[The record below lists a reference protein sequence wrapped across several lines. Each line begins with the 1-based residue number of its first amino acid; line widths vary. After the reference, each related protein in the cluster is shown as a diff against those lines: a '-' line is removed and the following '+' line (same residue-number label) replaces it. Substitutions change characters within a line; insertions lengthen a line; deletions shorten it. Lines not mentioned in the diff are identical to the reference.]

1 MSITDIQPNYTMNL
15 RTRQPPNIH
24 EEVQEEVSHIRL
36 GGIFDK
42 ARRCEIAEQ
51 VHKKEV
57 ADGDFEHRLNDVSRA
72 LNDPSDPGYAR
83 YIACLG
89 TFCATQ
95 TIQRLEATEMKSRQ
109 FKLLSQP
116 HSYSDVVDACLGKLS
131 QLVEENKIPDDIAKV
146 FSNDSE
152 ANPFVHRL
160 KVARDRLFGTVED
173 IMEELKDNR
182 TVSEEK
188 YREFCDRTK
197 TVTSAFSSVVAGAP
211 RNLLLQY
218 LSERIIEAH
227 DHISLLHSKY
237 NLMKDEYGEA
247 RDCIQQT
254 RNDMIG
260 VAYDAMAYYEG
271 ALRGHKNFQ
280 AIDNNTRIA
289 SAQVGFQMMA
299 LQQVARTLKD
309 GEAKRAVEK
318 IAKNT
323 VVALKTLNDKNFAC
337 KMKQDEIK
345 RKIDECFHSQEWG
358 SSYEMS
364 HDETDEPD
372 EPDDAVTKK
381 PKTQQ
386 NRVRTRSMGL
396 EESV

>member
-1 MSITDIQPNYTMNL
+1 MSITNIQPNYAMGL
-15 RTRQPPNIH
+15 QTRQPPTIH
-24 EEVQEEVSHIRL
+24 EEVQEEVNHIRL
-36 GGIFDK
+36 GGIFDQ
-42 ARRCEIAEQ
+42 ARRLEIAEQ
-51 VHKKEV
+51 KHKEEV
-57 ADGDFEHRLNDVSRA
+57 ASGDFDHRLNDISRA
-72 LNDPSDPGYAR
+72 LNDSSDPGYAR
-83 YIACLG
+83 HLACLG

-116 HSYSDVVDACLGKLS
+116 NSYSDVVDACLGKLS

-146 FSNDSE
+146 FSTDSE
-152 ANPFVHRL
+152 ANPFVNRL
-160 KVARDRLFGTVED
+160 KAARDHLFGTVED

-237 NLMKDEYGEA
+237 QLMKDEYEA
-247 RDCIQQT
+247 ARECIQQT

-271 ALRGHKNFQ
+271 ALRGHKNFEVM
-280 AIDNNTRIA
+280 DHNTRIA
-289 SAQVGFQMMA
+289 SAEVGLQMMK
-299 LQQVARTLKD
+299 LQQVARTLED
-309 GEAKRAVEK
+309 GEAKRAVEEVT
-318 IAKNT
+318 KNA
-323 VVALKTLNDKNFAC
+323 VMALKTLHDKNYAC

-345 RKIDECFHSQEWG
+345 RKIDVCFHSQEWG

-364 HDETDEPD
+364 HDETDET
-372 EPDDAVTKK
+372 DDAVTKK